1 MNEESKNI
9 KKEEK
14 EKRQMISFSETDE
27 KGNFRE
33 VYGYIDKKSDGQSF
47 EERVKEMAERIKKR

>member
-1 MNEESKNI
+1 MNDENREIN
-9 KKEEK
+9 KEEK
-14 EKRQMISFSETDE
+14 EKRQMVSFSETDE

-33 VYGYIDKKSDGQSF
+33 TCGYIDKKSDGLSF